1 MNGLLS
7 KRGDQIRLARRVG
20 ISPRH
25 MNDILKRRKR
35 PSPEIAKKLEEET
48 GIDRS
53 AWLWPDEIHNPLI
66 GEKDGNCS
74 QDS

>member
-1 MNGLLS
+1 
-7 KRGDQIRLARRVG
+7 
-20 ISPRH
+20 

-35 PSPEIAKKLEEET
+35 PSPEIARRLEEET